1 MLEKP
6 QVGDPAEISPE
17 LVLVSDDDA
26 AQRAREDLPQ
36 PAKAPAGSGRIDPP
50 PYPRVH
56 IEDTPA
62 EERSARRR
70 QRGRGRGGGRR
81 AGVVVAVAVLVAAV
95 AGVAW
100 LVWGRSSGESKPNR
114 ASPEPTAGAF
124 VPARTWVWSASK
136 GARAYVFEMTLDGH
150 VVAHATT
157 EKSRYELPKTF
168 RFRPGAYRWTV
179 RRVPPLAGKAL
190 LSDSNFV
197 LTKETAA
204 RANG

>member
-17 LVLVSDDDA
+17 LVLVSDEDA
-26 AQRAREDLPQ
+26 AQKAREDLP

-62 EERSARRR
+62 EERPARRR

-95 AGVAW
+95 AGIAW
-100 LVWGRSSGESKPNR
+100 LVWGRSSGDSQPNR

-124 VPARTWVWSASK
+124 VPARTWVWGASK

-179 RRVPPLAGKAL
+179 RRIPPLAGKAL